1 MLKNM
6 INIIVLPLLI
16 YIGVGYFILHQ
27 NIEELLF
34 MSIFFSIGCYLI
46 FIVIR
51 YYFYGKKTIVKIV
64 GYKKGDAG
72 NANIGYIGNGR
83 IYQVLYQVDNLDINQ
98 TLSYASIS
106 SYDIGTEVSG
116 YRNLKNNK
124 IILVRD
130 LLFLLYFGLFF
141 LYPSVKILI

>member
-1 MLKNM
+1 
-6 INIIVLPLLI
+6 
-16 YIGVGYFILHQ
+16 
-27 NIEELLF
+27 
-34 MSIFFSIGCYLI
+34 
-46 FIVIR
+46 VIR